1 MRKSLYERKSISL
14 AVALIVSSGYAGLSS
29 AQSDAALEEIVV
41 TAQKRAE
48 NIQETPISITALSGS
63 AIEKRGITNSGDLM
77 GEIPGV
83 AGFEAPGSRGT
94 TGLTIRGMASG
105 GPNNLSLDPAI
116 GIYLDGVFIGK
127 NVGSALDVAE
137 LERIEVLRGPQ
148 GTLYG
153 RNSTGGAVNF
163 ISRKPTGEFGLRA
176 TGAVGNYDYRS
187 LKLNVD
193 LPAIGEVGSG
203 LGQIAFSVGYQT
215 RLRDG
220 FQENDSPGGADF
232 NDLDRQAW
240 RLAAK
245 WDLTEHFSADYIYDH
260 SALDESNA
268 LEQVVGF
275 NPVDAAGLVDRV
287 SALQGILLGARA
299 WAATPGTDP
308 RISERWIPSLE
319 QTIASYQG
327 ALAQG
332 PGRQN
337 RGFADFSPFT
347 DTETDGHALTLT
359 WNIGDLSL
367 KSITAYREM
376 ESYVFGDIENIDS
389 RLDGNGA
396 GAYNDLLHLTLGGL
410 YGATGGFD
418 PGIPQLPFDAIWA
431 GVDDI
436 GAFHTKQDTD
446 NFYDQFSQEFQ
457 LVGSSESLDY
467 VLGLYYFED
476 DAKYSRRAIFV
487 APLSGAPTQNY
498 ALSTEATAVYGQ
510 VTWQPGWLDNR
521 VSLTLGLRYTE
532 EDKDI
537 VWDYLAYS
545 TPFAGELPRQT
556 LANAERFDNVS
567 GNFTAAF
574 QATPDINTFL
584 RYATGYRS
592 GGFNGEQIATPAFN
606 EETVEQWEI
615 GVKSDWWDGRLRLNG
630 SLYTYVWEDI
640 QLANTDS
647 SDGSATTRIIN
658 AGEADRWG
666 AELEML
672 VAPLDRLVLGVSYAY
687 IHGDFDKFP
696 DVCGTAVPQTCID
709 GVSSAVR
716 PYSPSN
722 QLSLT
727 ADYTFAETA
736 LGDVTGFLRVNWQD
750 EWYENALWNGVVD
763 GQPVAYPSAVMD
775 ERTVVGA
782 RVSLENIQVGDAMMR
797 VTLFGDNLTDDDYPV
812 YAINFGALGL
822 ITEQYGAPRTWG
834 LELSYDY

>member
-1 MRKSLYERKSISL
+1 MHMSKFRIKSMSL
-14 AVALIVSSGYAGLSS
+14 AVSLCVGAGS
-29 AQSDAALEEIVV
+29 ATIAAADPAGALEEIVV
-41 TAQKRAE
+41 TAQKREE

-116 GIYLDGVFIGK
+116 GLYLDGVFIGK
-127 NVGSALDVAE
+127 NVGSAMDVAE

-163 ISRKPTGEFGLRA
+163 ISRKPSGESGFRA
-176 TGAVGNYDYRS
+176 TGAMGNYDYRS
-187 LKLNVD
+187 LKLNID
-193 LPAIGEVGSG
+193 SASFGEVGEG
-203 LGQIAFSVGYQT
+203 LGQIAFSAGYQT

-232 NDLDRQAW
+232 NDLDREAW
-240 RLAAK
+240 RVSAK
-245 WDLTEHFSADYIYDH
+245 WDLTESFSVDYNYDH
-260 SALDESNA
+260 SVLDESNA

-275 NPVDAAGLVDRV
+275 NSVDAAGLVDRV
-287 SALQGILLGARA
+287 GAMQGILAGARA

-308 RISERWIPSLE
+308 RIGDRWIPSLE
-319 QTIASYQG
+319 QTIAAYQG
-327 ALAQG
+327 VIERG
-332 PGRQN
+332 PGRQD
-337 RGFADFSPFT
+337 RGLADFSPST
-347 DTETDGHALTLT
+347 NTETEGHALTLT
-359 WNIGDLSL
+359 WEIGDIVL

-376 ESYVFGDIENIDS
+376 ESYVFGDIEDLDS
-389 RLDGNGA
+389 SLDSNGI

-418 PGIPQLPFDAIWA
+418 PGIPQLPFDAIWN
-431 GVDDI
+431 GIDEI

-446 NFYDQFSQEFQ
+446 NFYEQFSQELQ
-457 LVGSSESLDY
+457 LVGSSDSLQY

-476 DAKYSRRAIFV
+476 DAEYSRRAIFV
-487 APLSGAPTQNY
+487 APISGAPTQNY
-498 ALSTEATAVYGQ
+498 ALSTEAAAVYGQ
-510 VTWQPGWLDNR
+510 ATWQPGWLQDR
-521 VSLTLGLRYTE
+521 LSLTFGLRYTE

-537 VWDYLAYS
+537 IWDYLAYS
-545 TPFAGELPRQT
+545 TPFAGQIPRQT
-556 LANAERFDNVS
+556 QANAESFDNLS

-574 QATPDINTFL
+574 QATDDINAFL

-592 GGFNGEQIATPAFN
+592 GGFNGEQIGTPSFN

-615 GVKSDWWDGRLRLNG
+615 GLKSDWWDGRLRING

-647 SDGSATTRIIN
+647 SGGSATTRIIN

-666 AELEML
+666 GELEVL
-672 VAPLDRLVLGVSYAY
+672 AAPIDNLVLGLSYAY

-696 DVCGTAVPQTCID
+696 DVCGTAVPQSCID
-709 GVSSAVR
+709 GVSSALR

-722 QLSLT
+722 QLNLT

-736 LGDVTGFLRVNWQD
+736 YGDVTGFIRVNWQD

-763 GQPVAYPSAVMD
+763 GQPVVYPSAVMD
-775 ERTVVGA
+775 ERMVVGA
-782 RVSLENIQVGDAMMR
+782 RLSLENIKVGDAMMR
-797 VTLFGDNLTDDDYPV
+797 VTLFGENLTDDDYPV
-812 YAINFGALGL
+812 YSINFGALGL
-822 ITEQYGAPRTWG
+822 ISEQYGAPRTWG
-834 LELSYDY
+834 VELAYDY